1 MRVSRHN
8 RGSHMTGSRSPVQ
21 IQINRIAKRLHGLV
35 NGLRAF
41 IAGTVGT
48 GGGQRSG
55 SAQHTQGGRGIR
67 NAHALRDLAG
77 GGIGTYRGERAI
89 VIGHGDRRERAGM
102 NMADRRFSGTGRS
115 KCSFSM
121 LSIDGNSTCNDLY
134 FGRCFAANTLRIASM
149 LRGSHATP

>member
-1 MRVSRHN
+1 
-8 RGSHMTGSRSPVQ
+8 MTGSRSPVQ

-89 VIGHGDRRERAGM
+89 VIGHGDRRERARHEHGGQAVQRHRQIQM
-102 NMADRRFSGTGRS
+102 QLLHAFNRRQ
-115 KCSFSM
+115 
-121 LSIDGNSTCNDLY
+121 
-134 FGRCFAANTLRIASM
+134 
-149 LRGSHATP
+149 